1 MASAVGNGESVSGR
15 IDRAGRLVEADAM
28 LSDLQL
34 EAGSAI
40 GERLALPQLAAV
52 ARLARKLGV
61 GVARPAVVAARDH
74 DLELWV
80 RAEPDGADVVLTI
93 ESWRRRPPHGPRLE
107 LAARSEDVL
116 PTPKGE
122 WATDAQLRLT
132 ELSPDLAAML
142 GTSAGEAV
150 GQPLTKW
157 LRLIEGEDGAM
168 PLLTAVSARAAFSG
182 QHAASR
188 GGQSHKLVFEGS
200 PVTGAD
206 GQFDGFRGRATVG
219 QVVRPDAANE
229 SGIAGMAIDPALDH
243 ALRSP
248 LARII
253 EAAEGIADRAD
264 GPLRSDY
271 ATYAGDISAAARH
284 LLSVIRAMVDQPPEG
299 EASVDLSPLAEEA
312 IGLVQ
317 SKAEGRSVEIV
328 RDGPESLPVV
338 GEPRAI
344 VQILVN
350 LLGNAVRHSPD
361 GSRVSVILAV
371 GKDVASVTVA
381 DQGPGIDQADQER
394 IFDKFERVGEAGG
407 DAGLGLAIARRL
419 ANSMDGDVTLVSAP
433 GEGARFTLS
442 LPLAQRSLTGT

>member
-1 MASAVGNGESVSGR
+1 MASAIGNGETVTGR
-15 IDRAGRLVEADAM
+15 IDSAGRLVEADAM
-28 LSDLQL
+28 LSDLQV

-40 GERLALPQLAAV
+40 GDRLALPQLAAV

-61 GVARPAVVAARDH
+61 GIARPAVVAGRDH

-80 RAEPDGADVVLTI
+80 RAEPDGDDVVLTI
-93 ESWRRRPPHGPRLE
+93 DSWRRRPPQGPRLE
-107 LAARSEDVL
+107 VAARSEDVL

-122 WATDAQLRLT
+122 WATDAELRLT
-132 ELSPDLAAML
+132 DLSPDLAAML
-142 GTSAGEAV
+142 GTSAGEAI

-168 PLLTAVSARAAFSG
+168 PLLTAVAARSAFSG
-182 QHAASR
+182 QVASGR
-188 GGQSHKLVFEGS
+188 AGQSQRLLLSGS
-200 PVTGAD
+200 PVAGAD
-206 GQFDGFRGRATVG
+206 GLFDGFRGRALSENI
-219 QVVRPDAANE
+219 RPPAAANE
-229 SGIAGMAIDPALDH
+229 AGNAGMSIDPALDH

-271 ATYAGDISAAARH
+271 ATYAGDISAAAKH

-299 EASVDLSPLAEEA
+299 ESAIDLSPLVDEA

-317 SKAEGRSVEIV
+317 SKAEARSITIQRVDAADLRAI
-328 RDGPESLPVV
+328 
-338 GEPRAI
+338 GEARAI

-361 GSRVSVILAV
+361 GSIITVSLATR
-371 GKDVASVTVA
+371 GDYASVTVA
-381 DQGPGIDQADQER
+381 DQGSGIDASDQER
-394 IFDKFERVGEAGG
+394 IFGKFERVGEGGG

-419 ANSMDGDVTLVSAP
+419 ANSMAGDVTLVSEP
-433 GEGARFTLS
+433 GKGARFTLS
-442 LPLAQRSLTGT
+442 LPVAA

>member
-1 MASAVGNGESVSGR
+1 MASAAGKENVTGR
-15 IDRAGRLVEADAM
+15 IDSAGRLVEADAM

-34 EAGSAI
+34 EAGSSM
-40 GERLALPQLAAV
+40 GDRLALPQLAAV

-61 GVARPAVVAARDH
+61 GIARPAIVAARDH

-80 RAEPDGADVVLTI
+80 RAEPDGDDVIITI
-93 ESWRRRPPHGPRLE
+93 ESWRRRPPQGPRLE
-107 LAARSEDVL
+107 IAARSEDVL
-116 PTPKGE
+116 PQPKGE
-122 WATDAQLRLT
+122 WATDAELRIT
-132 ELSPDLAAML
+132 ELSPDLAAIL
-142 GTSAGEAV
+142 GAQVGEAI

-157 LRLIEGEDGAM
+157 LRLVEGDDGAM
-168 PLLTAVSARAAFSG
+168 PLLGAVAARSNFTGQIASG
-182 QHAASR
+182 R
-188 GGQSHKLVFEGS
+188 NGPGQRLVLTGN
-200 PVTGAD
+200 PVAGAD
-206 GQFDGFRGRATVG
+206 GLFVGFRGRAMAENVA
-219 QVVRPDAANE
+219 RPEAANE
-229 SGIAGMAIDPALDH
+229 AGNAGMTIDPALDH

-284 LLSVIRAMVDQPPEG
+284 LLSVIRAMVDQPPESDP
-299 EASVDLSPLAEEA
+299 SVDLSPLVDEA

-317 SKAEGRSVEIV
+317 AKAESRSVTIE
-328 RDGPESLPVV
+328 RSGPGSLDAA

-350 LLGNAVRHSPD
+350 LLGNAIRHSPE
-361 GSRVSVILAV
+361 GTQVSVNLSV
-371 GKDVASVTVA
+371 NGGTASVPVA
-381 DQGPGIDQADQER
+381 DQGSGIDAADQER
-394 IFDKFERVGEAGG
+394 IFGKFERGGEGGG

-419 ANSMDGDVTLVSAP
+419 ANSMAGNVTLVSAP

-442 LPLAQRSLTGT
+442 LPLP

>member
-1 MASAVGNGESVSGR
+1 MASAAGNESVTGR
-15 IDRAGRLVEADAM
+15 IDSAGRLVEADEM
-28 LSDLQL
+28 LSNLQY

-40 GERLALPQLAAV
+40 GNRLALPQLAAV

-61 GVARPAVVAARDH
+61 GIARPAVVAARDH

-80 RAEPDGADVVLTI
+80 RAEPEGNDVLIII
-93 ESWRRRPPHGPRLE
+93 ESWRRRPPTGPRLE
-107 LAARSEDVL
+107 IAARSEDVL
-116 PTPKGE
+116 PAPKGE
-122 WATDAQLRLT
+122 WATDSELRIT
-132 ELSPDLAAML
+132 ELSPDLATIL
-142 GTSAGEAV
+142 GAGVGEAV

-168 PLLTAVSARAAFSG
+168 PLLGAVAGRTAFEGQLASGRSG
-182 QHAASR
+182 QGPR
-188 GGQSHKLVFEGS
+188 LVLNGS
-200 PVTGAD
+200 PVAGAD
-206 GQFDGFRGRATVG
+206 RSFDGFRGRAIAESVA
-219 QVVRPDAANE
+219 RPEAANE
-229 SGIAGMAIDPALDH
+229 AGNAAMSIDPALDH

-271 ATYAGDISAAARH
+271 ATYAGDISAAAKH
-284 LLSVIRAMVDQPPEG
+284 LLSVIRAMVDQPPDG
-299 EASVDLSPLAEEA
+299 DSSIDLSPLVDEA

-317 SKAEGRSVEIV
+317 SKAESRTIEIQ
-328 RDGPESLPVV
+328 RDGPGTLAAI

-350 LLGNAVRHSPD
+350 LLGNAIRHTPD
-361 GSRVSVILAV
+361 GSLVAVILSAAE
-371 GKDVASVTVA
+371 GFASVTVA
-381 DQGPGIDQADQER
+381 DQGRGIETADQER
-394 IFDKFERVGEAGG
+394 IFEKFERVGEGGG

-419 ANSMDGDVTLVSAP
+419 ANSMAGDVTLVSAP

-442 LPLAQRSLTGT
+442 LPLA

>member
-1 MASAVGNGESVSGR
+1 MASAAGNESVTGR
-15 IDRAGRLVEADAM
+15 IDSAGRLVEADAM

-34 EAGSAI
+34 EAGSSV
-40 GERLALPQLAAV
+40 GDRLALPQLAAV

-61 GVARPAVVAARDH
+61 GIARPAIVAARDH

-80 RAEPDGADVVLTI
+80 RAEPDGDDVVITI

-107 LAARSEDVL
+107 IAARSEDVL
-116 PTPKGE
+116 PSPKGE
-122 WATDAQLRLT
+122 WATDAELRIT
-132 ELSPDLAAML
+132 ELSPDLATIL
-142 GTSAGEAV
+142 GASVGEAI

-157 LRLIEGEDGAM
+157 LRLVEGDDGAM
-168 PLLTAVSARAAFSG
+168 PLLTAVAARTGFSG
-182 QHAASR
+182 QLASGR
-188 GGQSHKLVFEGS
+188 NGSGQRLVLGGN
-200 PVTGAD
+200 PVAGAD
-206 GQFDGFRGRATVG
+206 GLFDGFRGRATAENVAT
-219 QVVRPDAANE
+219 PEAANE
-229 SGIAGMAIDPALDH
+229 AGNAGMSIDPALDH

-271 ATYAGDISAAARH
+271 ATYAGDISAAAKH
-284 LLSVIRAMVDQPPEG
+284 LLSVIRAMVDRPPDG
-299 EASVDLSPLAEEA
+299 DSSVDLSPLVDEA

-317 SKAEGRSVEIV
+317 SKAESRSVEIG
-328 RDGPESLPVV
+328 RDGLDMLAAV

-350 LLGNAVRHSPD
+350 LLGNAIRHSPD
-361 GSRVSVILAV
+361 GSRVTVNLDS
-371 GKDVASVTVA
+371 GDDYASITVA
-381 DQGPGIDQADQER
+381 DQGNGIDAADQER
-394 IFDKFERVGEAGG
+394 IFGKFERVGEGGG

-419 ANSMDGDVTLVSAP
+419 ANSMAGDVTLVSTP

-442 LPLAQRSLTGT
+442 LPLL